1 MTAMT
6 RTTSITDAAYIIVAD
21 EPRGPTPF
29 TGTAKPHLSRSGQH
43 EERRADHTESSP
55 AAEHAGRGDSVTAAR
70 APELVGHRP
79 FPSAAHTVPAT
90 LPAHVAIS
98 HPALPT
104 RIAEIA
110 ELRQLC
116 G

>member
-1 MTAMT
+1 M
-6 RTTSITDAAYIIVAD
+6 RITDAARIIVAD

-29 TGTAKPHLSRSGQH
+29 TGTAKPQRSRSGQH

-55 AAEHAGRGDSVTAAR
+55 AAEHAGRGDSVAATS

-79 FPSAAHTVPAT
+79 VPSAAHTVPAT
-90 LPAHVAIS
+90 LPAHVAVS

-104 RIAEIA
+104 RIAEVA

>member
-1 MTAMT
+1 MT
-6 RTTSITDAAYIIVAD
+6 RKTRITDAAYKIVAD

-29 TGTAKPHLSRSGQH
+29 TGTAKPHRSRSGQH

-55 AAEHAGRGDSVTAAR
+55 AAEHAGRGDSVAATR

-79 FPSAAHTVPAT
+79 VPSAAHTVPAT

-104 RIAEIA
+104 RIAEVA

>member
-6 RTTSITDAAYIIVAD
+6 RTKRVTDAYIIVAD

-29 TGTAKPHLSRSGQH
+29 TGTAKPYRSRSGQH
-43 EERRADHTESSP
+43 EERRTDHTESSP
-55 AAEHAGRGDSVTAAR
+55 TAEHAGRGDSVAA
-70 APELVGHRP
+70 ACAAELVGHRP
-79 FPSAAHTVPAT
+79 VPSAADTVPAT
-90 LPAHVAIS
+90 LPAHVAVT

-104 RIAEIA
+104 RIAEVA
-110 ELRQLC
+110 ELRKLC